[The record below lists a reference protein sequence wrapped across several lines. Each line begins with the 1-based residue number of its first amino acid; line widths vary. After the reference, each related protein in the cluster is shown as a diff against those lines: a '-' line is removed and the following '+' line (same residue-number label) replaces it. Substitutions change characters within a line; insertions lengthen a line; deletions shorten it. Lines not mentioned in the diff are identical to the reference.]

1 MATIPS
7 VQLFRNSNI
16 ITGREA
22 AITALETQMAKVAD
36 GGLILARYSEDGSEN
51 GVKTL
56 LGIVRN
62 GGGTNVQLTVIDVEG
77 AAQNVQKAIT
87 SAINGLNKQD
97 NAVDG
102 QYVASVSEKNGI
114 ISVSRK
120 ALPSLTT
127 QSSSGKAVTA
137 ITQSNGLV
145 SVAFGGV
152 AAANV
157 SVADASGKFTADNVE
172 AVLLEIQN
180 SLDSAIG
187 QGGSV
192 GTQISAAINEL
203 DSSKSGNTTH
213 VSVKVDQVNGKISA
227 VTVSENDIASAALLG
242 TTADTSTATTAFG
255 KIAKEAADRAAA
267 INALDLVSVGGTG
280 KVITTVSQTDGKV
293 SAAATDLTA
302 ANVKATASNSSTT
315 AVAVTGTTVAAQI
328 SSLAK
333 SIKSV
338 GSDAKSYSIASITGD
353 SLTALGTN
361 VREAYKLVDEDGT
374 QAGSTIKIYKDSS
387 LKSVALNGQTLNFTY
402 ILTDGSENTV
412 GVDVSTFLAE
422 SEFSNGLQVVNH
434 VVSVKR
440 DGASESF
447 LTVSAS
453 GVKVS
458 GIQSAINTATGS
470 VNTAIDARLGA
481 GVTASS
487 TATAQFAALKGTS
500 ASTSGETSVYGAKA
514 YADAKVASVSN
525 QIANLDA
532 TVKGTST
539 HVDVTVAQLDGK
551 VTGVTVTNKDIASAS
566 ALTTE
571 TNNRTSADTA
581 LSNRLGTG
589 VTSTSTAT
597 AQLLALSGSS
607 SDASGVTSVNG
618 AKTYAKNY
626 ADSKIASLDATVT
639 SVSGTSTTEAIKIV
653 QTDGK
658 ISRITL
664 GTFDCGVY

>member
-1 MATIPS
+1 MSTIPTI
-7 VQLFRNSNI
+7 QLFRNSNLV
-16 ITGREA
+16 TGRDA
-22 AITALETQMAKVAD
+22 AINALEGQKGNVPD
-36 GGLILARYSEDGSEN
+36 GGLILARYSADGKEN
-51 GVKTL
+51 AVKTI

-62 GGGTNVQLTVIDVEG
+62 NGDNSYISIFDVEG
-77 AAQNVQKAIT
+77 AAENVATAIT
-87 SAINGLNKQD
+87 NAISKLDKDD
-97 NAVDG
+97 NAVEG
-102 QYVASVSEKNGI
+102 QYVTAVSETDGI
-114 ISVSRK
+114 ISVNRK

-172 AVLLEIQN
+172 AVLLEIKN

-192 GTQISAAINEL
+192 GTQISAAINNL
-203 DSSKSGNTTH
+203 DSSKTGSATH
-213 VSVKVDQVNGKISA
+213 VSVKVDQVDGKINA
-227 VTVSENDIASAALLG
+227 VTVNESDIASAALLG
-242 TTADTSTATTAFG
+242 TTADASTATTAFG

-267 INALDLVSVGGTG
+267 INALDLASVGGTG

-302 ANVKATASNSSTT
+302 ANVGATASNSSTT

-338 GSDAKSYSIASITGD
+338 GSDAKSYSIASITGE
-353 SLTALGTN
+353 SLKALGTN

-374 QAGSTIKIYKDSS
+374 QAGETIKIYKDSS

-402 ILTDGSENTV
+402 RLEDGSTSTV
-412 GVDVSTFLAE
+412 GVDVSSFLAE

-440 DGASESF
+440 DSASESF
-447 LTVSAS
+447 LTVSTS

-458 GIQSAINTATGS
+458 GIQSAINTAT
-470 VNTAIDARLGA
+470 ND
-481 GVTASS
+481 
-487 TATAQFAALKGTS
+487 
-500 ASTSGETSVYGAKA
+500 AKA

-532 TVKGTST
+532 TIKGTST

-551 VTGVTVTNKDIASAS
+551 ITGVTVTNKDIASAS

-571 TNNRTSADTA
+571 TNNRTSADTN

-589 VTSTSTAT
+589 VTTSSTAT
-597 AQLLALSGSS
+597 AQLQALSGNSK
-607 SDASGVTSVNG
+607 DASSVTSVNG
-618 AKTYAKNY
+618 AKAYAKSY
-626 ADSKIASLDATVT
+626 ADSKIANLNATVK
-639 SVSGTSTTEAIKIV
+639 SVSGTSKTDAITIV

-658 ISRITL
+658 ISSITL

>member
-1 MATIPS
+1 MSTIPTI
-7 VQLFRNSNI
+7 QLFRNSNLV
-16 ITGREA
+16 TGRDA
-22 AITALETQMAKVAD
+22 AVNALEGQKGNVPD
-36 GGLILARYSEDGSEN
+36 GGLILARYSADGTEN
-51 GVKTL
+51 AVKTI

-62 GGGTNVQLTVIDVEG
+62 NGDNSYISIFDVEG
-77 AAQNVQKAIT
+77 AAENVATAIT
-87 SAINGLNKQD
+87 NAISKLDKID

-102 QYVASVSEKNGI
+102 QYVAAVSETDGI

-172 AVLLEIQN
+172 AVLSEIQN

-192 GTQISAAINEL
+192 GTQISNAINEL
-203 DSSKSGNTTH
+203 DSSKSGSTTH
-213 VSVKVDQVNGKISA
+213 VSVKVDQVDGKISA

-267 INALDLVSVGGTG
+267 INALNLTSVGGTG
-280 KVITTVSQTDGKV
+280 KVITTVSQNNGQV
-293 SAAATDLTA
+293 SAIATDLTA
-302 ANVKATASNSSTT
+302 ANVGATVLTGTTT
-315 AVAVTGTTVAAQI
+315 AVAVNGDTVAAQI

-338 GSDAKSYSIASITGD
+338 SSDAKTYTISAITSGLE
-353 SLTALGTN
+353 SN
-361 VREAYKLVDEDGT
+361 VEKAYGLFDEDGV

-387 LKSVALNGQTLNFTY
+387 LKGVVLNGQSLDFTY
-402 ILTDGSENTV
+402 ILADGSESTV

-422 SEFSNGLQVVNH
+422 SEFSDGLQVVNH
-434 VVSVKR
+434 VVSVKK
-440 DGASESF
+440 DSSSEPF
-447 LTVSAS
+447 LTVSGS

-470 VNTAIDARLGA
+470 VNTAIDARLGT
-481 GVTASS
+481 GVTTDA
-487 TATAQFAALKGTS
+487 TATAQFTALKGTT
-500 ASTSGETSVYGAKA
+500 AS
-514 YADAKVASVSN
+514 
-525 QIANLDA
+525 
-532 TVKGTST
+532 
-539 HVDVTVAQLDGK
+539 
-551 VTGVTVTNKDIASAS
+551 
-566 ALTTE
+566 
-571 TNNRTSADTA
+571 TSADT
-581 LSNRLGTG
+581 
-589 VTSTSTAT
+589 
-597 AQLLALSGSS
+597 
-607 SDASGVTSVNG
+607 SVYG

-653 QTDGK
+653 QTDGM
-658 ISRITL
+658 ISSITL

>member
-1 MATIPS
+1 MSTIPTI
-7 VQLFRNSNI
+7 QLFRNSNLV
-16 ITGREA
+16 TGRDA
-22 AITALETQMAKVAD
+22 AINALEGQKGNVPD
-36 GGLILARYSEDGSEN
+36 GGLILARYSADGKEN
-51 GVKTL
+51 AVKTI

-62 GGGTNVQLTVIDVEG
+62 NGDNSYISIFDVEG
-77 AAQNVQKAIT
+77 AAENVATAIT
-87 SAINGLNKQD
+87 NAISKLDKDD
-97 NAVDG
+97 NAVEG
-102 QYVASVSEKNGI
+102 QYVTAVSETDGI
-114 ISVSRK
+114 INVSRK

-137 ITQSNGLV
+137 ITQNNGLV

-172 AVLLEIQN
+172 AVLLEIKN

-227 VTVSENDIASAALLG
+227 VTVNETDIASAALLG
-242 TTADTSTATTAFG
+242 TTGDTSTATTAFG

-267 INALDLVSVGGTG
+267 INALDLASVGGTG

-338 GSDAKSYSIASITGD
+338 GSDAKSYSIASITGE
-353 SLTALGTN
+353 SLKALGTN
-361 VREAYKLVDEDGT
+361 VMEAYKLVDEDGT

-422 SEFSNGLQVVNH
+422 SEFSDGLQVVNH

-458 GIQSAINTATGS
+458 GTQSAINTATGS

-626 ADSKIASLDATVT
+626 ADSKIASLDATVK

-658 ISRITL
+658 ISSITL
-664 GTFDCGVY
+664 GAFDCGVY

>member
-1 MATIPS
+1 MSTIPTI
-7 VQLFRNSNI
+7 QLFRNSNLV
-16 ITGREA
+16 TGRDA
-22 AITALETQMAKVAD
+22 AINALEGQKGNVPD
-36 GGLILARYSEDGSEN
+36 GGLILARYSADGKEN
-51 GVKTL
+51 AVKTI

-62 GGGTNVQLTVIDVEG
+62 NGDNSYISIFDVEG
-77 AAQNVQKAIT
+77 AAENVATAIT
-87 SAINGLNKQD
+87 NAISKLDNDD
-97 NAVDG
+97 NAVEG
-102 QYVASVSEKNGI
+102 QYVTAVSETDGI
-114 ISVSRK
+114 ISVNRK

-172 AVLLEIQN
+172 AVLLEIKN

-192 GTQISAAINEL
+192 GTQISAAINNL
-203 DSSKSGNTTH
+203 DSSKTGSATH
-213 VSVKVDQVNGKISA
+213 VSVKVDQVDGKINA
-227 VTVSENDIASAALLG
+227 VTVNESDIASAALLG
-242 TTADTSTATTAFG
+242 TTADASTATTAFG

-267 INALDLVSVGGTG
+267 INALDLASVGGTG

-302 ANVKATASNSSTT
+302 ANVGATASNSSTT

-338 GSDAKSYSIASITGD
+338 GSDAKSYSIASITGE
-353 SLTALGTN
+353 SLKALGTN

-374 QAGSTIKIYKDSS
+374 QAGETIKIYKDSS

-402 ILTDGSENTV
+402 RLEDGSTSTV
-412 GVDVSTFLAE
+412 GVDVSSFLAE

-440 DGASESF
+440 DSASESF
-447 LTVSAS
+447 LTVSTS

-458 GIQSAINTATGS
+458 GIQSAINTAT
-470 VNTAIDARLGA
+470 ND
-481 GVTASS
+481 
-487 TATAQFAALKGTS
+487 
-500 ASTSGETSVYGAKA
+500 AKA

-532 TVKGTST
+532 TIKGTST

-551 VTGVTVTNKDIASAS
+551 ITGVTVTNKDIASAS

-571 TNNRTSADTA
+571 TNNRTSADTN

-589 VTSTSTAT
+589 VTTSSTAT
-597 AQLLALSGSS
+597 AQLQALSGNSK
-607 SDASGVTSVNG
+607 DASSVTSVNG
-618 AKTYAKNY
+618 AKAYAKSY
-626 ADSKIASLDATVT
+626 ADSKIANLNATVK
-639 SVSGTSTTEAIKIV
+639 SVSGTSKTDAITIV

-658 ISRITL
+658 ISSITL